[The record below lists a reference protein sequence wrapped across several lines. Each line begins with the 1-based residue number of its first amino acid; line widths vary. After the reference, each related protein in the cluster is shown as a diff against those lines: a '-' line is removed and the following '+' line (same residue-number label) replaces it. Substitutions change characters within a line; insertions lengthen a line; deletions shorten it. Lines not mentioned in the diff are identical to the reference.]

1 MTPGRFQKSL
11 ARRLTVSW
19 RQQPNQFDIEALES
33 NVARVGLVVRVRWA
47 IVAALVVFSVLG
59 GGIYAVAGMFGE
71 MFHQMVVPAVALSSV
86 LLYNAYYQLNYR
98 RFANIAVF
106 NVIQLLLDILVV
118 TVLIYYSGD
127 VYSWFSAMYLLFVL
141 EAALILPT
149 RTQVFSIAAGAWG
162 AYTAILG
169 LVFFGALPHIAMPFV
184 TNDLQTA
191 GSYVAVR
198 CLWELTILGGAAAVG
213 TGLMDSIRIREAR
226 LSVESVKDSRT
237 GLYNRAYFRRELG
250 LEIERSRRDRRG
262 VSVVL
267 ADIDGFERFNSMFGV
282 EAGNA
287 MLVRI
292 AESITKAVS
301 HGGPADAQLIVV
313 ARYGG
318 EEFAVLV
325 PEAAPGDIR
334 DGEAV
339 AERVRLAVGDIRDED
354 RSVTL
359 SVGVAAF
366 PAHGRT
372 AAELIGAADSALSA
386 AKSSGGNGVSIG
398 RGGTA
403 EQDDV

>member
-19 RQQPNQFDIEALES
+19 RQQPNQYDIEALES

-47 IVAALVVFSVLG
+47 IVAALVVFSVIG
-59 GGIYAVAGMFGE
+59 GGVYAMAGMFGE
-71 MFHQMVVPAVALSSV
+71 MFHQMVVPAVALVFV
-86 LLYNAYYQLNYR
+86 LVYNVYYQLNYR

-106 NVIQLLLDILVV
+106 NAIQLLLDILVV
-118 TVLIYYSGD
+118 TLLIYYSGD

-149 RTQVFSIAAGAWG
+149 RTQVFAIAAGAWA

-169 LVFFGALPHIAMPFV
+169 LVYFDALPHMAMPFV
-184 TNDLQTA
+184 SNDLQTA

-213 TGLMDSIRIREAR
+213 TSLMDSIRMREAR
-226 LSVESVKDSRT
+226 LSLESVRDSRT
-237 GLYNRAYFRRELG
+237 GLYNRASFRRELG
-250 LEIERSRRDRRG
+250 LEIERARRDRRG

-267 ADIDGFERFNSMFGV
+267 ADIDDFERFNTMFGV

-292 AESITKAVS
+292 AACIAKTVS
-301 HGGPADAQLIVV
+301 TGAPADAQLVLV

-318 EEFAVLV
+318 EEFAILV
-325 PEAAPGDIR
+325 PEATSGDIR
-334 DGEAV
+334 DGEAI
-339 AERVRLAVGDIRDED
+339 AERVRVAVATIRDED
-354 RSVTL
+354 RSVTV
-359 SVGVAAF
+359 SVGVASF

-372 AAELIGAADSALSA
+372 AAELIGAADSALSV
-386 AKSSGGNGVSIG
+386 AKSGGGNRVSAG

-403 EQDDV
+403 EEDDL

>member
-11 ARRLTVSW
+11 ARRLAVSW
-19 RQQPNQFDIEALES
+19 RQQPSQYDIEALEF
-33 NVARVGLVVRVRWA
+33 NVTRVGLVVQVRWA
-47 IVAALVVFSVLG
+47 IVAALVIFSILG
-59 GGIYAVAGMFGE
+59 GGIYATTGVFGE
-71 MFHQMVVPAVALSSV
+71 MWHQMVVPAAALGLV
-86 LLYNAYYQLNYR
+86 LLYNAYYQMNYR

-118 TVLIYYSGD
+118 TLLIYYSGG

-149 RTQVFSIAAGAWG
+149 RTQVFAIAAGAWA
-162 AYTAILG
+162 AYTAVLA
-169 LVFFGALPHIAMPFV
+169 LVHFGVLPHIAMPFV
-184 TNDLQTA
+184 HNDLQTA

-213 TGLMDSIRIREAR
+213 TSLMDSIRIREAR
-226 LSVESVKDSRT
+226 LSMESVKDNRT

-250 LEIERSRRDRRG
+250 LEIERARRDRRG

-267 ADIDGFERFNSMFGV
+267 ADIDGFERFNTMFGV

-287 MLVRI
+287 ILVRI
-292 AESITKAVS
+292 AEAIAKAVS
-301 HGGPADAQLIVV
+301 PGGPPDTQLVLV
-313 ARYGG
+313 ARWGG
-318 EEFAVLV
+318 EEFVVLV
-325 PEAAPGDIR
+325 PEVSPGDIR
-334 DGEAV
+334 DGEAI
-339 AERVRLAVGDIRDED
+339 AERVRIAVGDIRDED
-354 RSVTL
+354 RSVTV

-372 AAELIGAADSALSA
+372 AAELMGAADSALSA
-386 AKSSGGNGVSIG
+386 AKAAGGNRVSAG

-403 EQDDV
+403 EEDDL